1 MALRDYQQ
9 RAIDLLY
16 AWMRYNAGN
25 PCVVMPT
32 GCHAKGQG
40 ILMADGHI
48 KKVEEI
54 CVGDVVMGGDGTPRN
69 VKALY
74 HGESAMY
81 KIIPIKGKSFIVN
94 KEHILSL
101 ISTNEGKKWRYTTTG
116 TEIANISVENYLQ
129 KSKNWKH
136 LHKLYRGRVEHFAEE
151 STVLPIPPY
160 IVGIL
165 LGDGS
170 LFNGA
175 SLTTPDP
182 EIYEAWHEYLAS
194 IGCTVKIRPKRGTN
208 CSVHQ
213 AVTPNLKI
221 PGAHAARGM
230 SKINRLLKEAGLWR
244 MKSKDKSVPHQY
256 KTSNTANRLELLAGL
271 IDTDGY
277 LGTNCYD
284 WISKSEQLAKDV
296 VFICNS
302 VGLRAVYSSCIKTCT
317 NTGKSDEYFRVSISG
332 DCNMIPC
339 RVKRKQASP
348 RKQKKRVSVT
358 GFSVEYV
365 GWGEYYGFEV
375 DGDHLYM
382 LDDFT
387 VTHNSGKSHVI
398 AGLCRDIL
406 TRWPQSRILV
416 LSHVKELLEQDAE
429 KILLAWPEAPLGIYS
444 AGIGSRDVGMPVTV
458 AGIQSVR
465 DKAEMLG
472 YVDLVIVDEAHTINH
487 KAEGGYRKLLDE
499 LKAVNPNM
507 RIVGLTATPYR
518 LGHGLISEH
527 GAIFDGL
534 VEPVSVAEL
543 IARGYLAPLRSK
555 LTDAQLSVD
564 GVGKRG
570 GEYIEHELQQAVN
583 NIDDNERIVDE
594 VISRAGD
601 RKAWL
606 FFCAGVAH
614 SMAIRDTLRA
624 RGVSTETVT
633 GETPKAERERII
645 RDYKAGRITALTNA
659 NVLTTGFDY
668 PDIDLIAMLRPT
680 LSPGLYVQM
689 AGRGMRL
696 KSHTDHCLVL
706 DFAGNVKRHGP
717 ITDVA
722 PPKHKGTGTGDAPVK
737 VCEQCAELVHTSIK
751 VCPACGYEFPPVEK
765 EPLTLHGEDIMGGP
779 EEMRV
784 REWLWYVK
792 QSRAKQIN
800 MLCVDYYNAEL
811 TGDKVTEYITILH
824 DGYARYKAEIT
835 LRDIIAGCGAD
846 ISLANGINENY
857 LEQLAEV
864 LNDADAPETVTIKK
878 DGRYYRVLARHWQTA
893 AVGA

>member
-9 RAIDLLY
+9 RAINLLY
-16 AWMRYNAGN
+16 AWMRYNSGN

-32 GCHAKGQG
+32 G
-40 ILMADGHI
+40 
-48 KKVEEI
+48 
-54 CVGDVVMGGDGTPRN
+54 
-69 VKALY
+69 
-74 HGESAMY
+74 
-81 KIIPIKGKSFIVN
+81 
-94 KEHILSL
+94 
-101 ISTNEGKKWRYTTTG
+101 
-116 TEIANISVENYLQ
+116 
-129 KSKNWKH
+129 
-136 LHKLYRGRVEHFAEE
+136 
-151 STVLPIPPY
+151 
-160 IVGIL
+160 
-165 LGDGS
+165 
-170 LFNGA
+170 
-175 SLTTPDP
+175 
-182 EIYEAWHEYLAS
+182 
-194 IGCTVKIRPKRGTN
+194 
-208 CSVHQ
+208 
-213 AVTPNLKI
+213 
-221 PGAHAARGM
+221 
-230 SKINRLLKEAGLWR
+230 
-244 MKSKDKSVPHQY
+244 
-256 KTSNTANRLELLAGL
+256 
-271 IDTDGY
+271 
-277 LGTNCYD
+277 
-284 WISKSEQLAKDV
+284 
-296 VFICNS
+296 
-302 VGLRAVYSSCIKTCT
+302 
-317 NTGKSDEYFRVSISG
+317 
-332 DCNMIPC
+332 
-339 RVKRKQASP
+339 
-348 RKQKKRVSVT
+348 
-358 GFSVEYV
+358 
-365 GWGEYYGFEV
+365 
-375 DGDHLYM
+375 
-382 LDDFT
+382 
-387 VTHNSGKSHVI
+387 SGKSHVI

-406 TRWPQSRILV
+406 ARWPQSRILV

-444 AGIGSRDVGMPVTV
+444 AGIGSRDVGMPLTV

-465 DKAEMLG
+465 DKASMLG
-472 YVDLVIVDEAHTINH
+472 YVDLVIVDEAHTISH

-499 LKAVNPNM
+499 LKSVNPNM

-534 VEPVSVAEL
+534 IEPVSVAEL
-543 IARGYLAPLRSK
+543 VSRGYLAPLRSK

-564 GVGKRG
+564 GVSRRG
-570 GEYIEHELQQAVN
+570 GEYVEHELQRAVN
-583 NIDDNERIVDE
+583 NTDDNERIVDE
-594 VISRAGD
+594 VIARAGN

-614 SMAIRDTLRA
+614 STAIRDALRA
-624 RGVSTETVT
+624 RGVTAEVVT

-706 DFAGNVKRHGP
+706 DFAGNVGRHGP
-717 ITDVA
+717 ITDVT
-722 PPKHKGTGTGDAPVK
+722 PPKHRGAGTGDAPVK
-737 VCEQCAELVHTSIK
+737 VCEQCAELVHTSVK
-751 VCPACGYEFPPVEK
+751 VCPACGYEFPPAEK

-811 TGDKVTEYITILH
+811 TGDKITEYITILH

-846 ISLANGINENY
+846 ISLANGIDENY

-864 LNDADAPETVTIKK
+864 LNDADAPEMVTIKK
-878 DGRYYRVLARHWQTA
+878 DGRYYRVLDRHWKRA